1 MATFITRKNGSIQA
15 KIRRHGVAVSET
27 FSTRSDAEAWAR
39 KQESEVERGLW
50 RDSAEAER
58 TTLADAL
65 ARYQKE
71 VSEHKRGQRQEIS
84 IIGILSN
91 DPIAKL
97 TLARVRGADVSA
109 LLTKW
114 RKLYAAATI
123 TRRLALLSHLFEM
136 ARKEWGMEGLVNPV
150 QQVKLP
156 KIRNSRERRVTDD
169 EIELLINTTKSTLL
183 PAIIRLAVET
193 AMRRGEIV
201 ELDWKHVD
209 LAKRVAH
216 LPITKN
222 GSTRDVPLSTK
233 AIAVLQGLP
242 RNISGVVFNIRWDA
256 VTQAFAR
263 ACERAGLADLRFHDL
278 RHEATSRLADLLQLH
293 ELMKVTG
300 HKDTRMLA
308 RYYHPRAEDLAKKLG

>member
-1 MATFITRKNGSIQA
+1 MATFVTRKNGSIQA
-15 KIRRHGVAVSET
+15 KIRRHGIAVSET
-27 FSTRSDAEAWAR
+27 FSKQSDAEAWAR

-50 RDSAEAER
+50 RDSVEAER
-58 TTLADAL
+58 TTLAEAL

-71 VSEHKRGQRQEIS
+71 VSEHKRGQRQEVS
-84 IIGILSN
+84 IIGILSAE
-91 DPIAKL
+91 PIATL
-97 TLARVRGADVSA
+97 TLARVRGADIAA

-156 KIRNSRERRVTDD
+156 QVKNARERRVTDQ
-169 EIELLINTTKSTLL
+169 EIELLVKSTESPLL
-183 PAIIRLAVET
+183 PSIIMLAVAT
-193 AMRRGEIV
+193 AMRRGELAGL
-201 ELDWKHVD
+201 EWKHID
-209 LAKRVAH
+209 LAKRTAH

-222 GSTRDVPLSTK
+222 GSTRDVPLSTT
-233 AIAVLQGLP
+233 AIAVLKNLP
-242 RNISGVVFNIRWDA
+242 RNINGAVFDMRDDA
-256 VTQAFAR
+256 ISQAFAR

-300 HKDTRMLA
+300 HRDTRMLA